1 MATDRTARTKA
12 HQSVKQRLAD
22 SAVSGS
28 KADKAIANYM
38 MSALTTLPFETA
50 ASIATEVNV
59 SEPTVGR
66 FCRSI
71 GYSSFKDLKNHL
83 RADTENQPW
92 LVSDRLKDLRE
103 RARLG
108 EDQLARG
115 LELEITAL
123 MAVYEAVQTPEWA
136 RVAKRLATVKR
147 VFVAGFQ
154 TERGMAQIFVNQLQY
169 LRDGVQLLDL
179 AGGNFVEILG
189 TQDDAC
195 LVLFE
200 ARRYSRLARSLAMEA
215 QKHGKPVT
223 LITDTFCDW
232 GGEVSDEMFAI
243 PTEFNMF
250 WESTAQMAS
259 LANRLVNSV
268 FLEMGPEAEE
278 RMQEIA
284 ALYSRFTGHIDGNTP
299 LLDEYDP

>member
-1 MATDRTARTKA
+1 MMSDGAMNTTTR
-12 HQSVKQRLAD
+12 HSVKQRLTEAI
-22 SAVSGS
+22 VGGS

-38 MSALTTLPFETA
+38 ISTLNTLPFETA
-50 ASIATEVNV
+50 ASIASNVDV

-71 GYSSFKDLKNHL
+71 GYLSFKDLKNDL
-83 RADTENQPW
+83 RADIGNQPW
-92 LVSDRLKDLRE
+92 LVKDRLRELRE
-103 RARLG
+103 RAHSG

-115 LELEITAL
+115 LELEMTAL
-123 MAVYEAVQTPEWA
+123 VAVYEMAQTPEWA
-136 RVAKRLATVKR
+136 RVAKRLANVKR

-154 TERGMAQIFVNQLQY
+154 TERGMAHIFVNQLQY

-189 TQDDAC
+189 TQDDSC
-195 LVLFE
+195 LILFE
-200 ARRYSRLARSLAMEA
+200 ARRYSRLAKQLAQEA
-215 QKHGKPVT
+215 QKRGKPVT
-223 LITDTFCDW
+223 LITDYYCDW
-232 GGEVSDEMFAI
+232 GSEVSDEVFAI

-268 FLEMGPEAEE
+268 FLELGPEVED
-278 RMQEIA
+278 RMQDIA
-284 ALYSRFTGHIDGNTP
+284 ALYGRFTGHVGGNSQ
-299 LLDEYDP
+299 LSDKNDP

>member
-1 MATDRTARTKA
+1 MSDSKISTTARL
-12 HQSVKQRLAD
+12 SVKQRLAE
-22 SAVSGS
+22 AIVSGS

-38 MSALTTLPFETA
+38 LSTVNTLPFETA
-50 ASIATEVNV
+50 ASIASNVDV

-71 GYSSFKDLKNHL
+71 GYLSFKDLKNHL
-83 RADTENQPW
+83 RADIGNQPW
-92 LVSDRLKDLRE
+92 LVRDRLRDLRE
-103 RARLG
+103 RAQSG
-108 EDQLARG
+108 EDQLAHG
-115 LELEITAL
+115 LELEMTAL
-123 MAVYEAVQTPEWA
+123 VAVYEAAQTPEWA
-136 RVAKRLATVKR
+136 RVVTRLASIDR

-179 AGGNFVEILG
+179 AGGNFAEILG

-195 LVLFE
+195 LILFE
-200 ARRYSRLARSLAMEA
+200 ARRYSRMAKMLAQEA
-215 QKHGKPVT
+215 QKRGKPVT
-223 LITDTFCDW
+223 LITDYYCDW
-232 GGEVSDEMFAI
+232 GNEVSDEMFAI

-268 FLEMGPEAEE
+268 FLELGPEVED

-284 ALYSRFTGHIDGNTP
+284 VLYGQFTGHVGGNSQ
-299 LLDEYDP
+299 LSDKKDP